1 MRLAVISDIHSN
13 LDALKAVLTDISKQ
27 SIDDI
32 ISLGDNIGYGPE
44 PEEVIVS
51 LKQHSIKSVLG
62 NHEFA
67 LLNEDYLE
75 MFNPYARKALLI
87 NRKKLSDRAK
97 YYISTLKPCL
107 VRHGCRFVH
116 GIPPDSIAD
125 YIFHVSDQKL
135 INIIERLKE
144 RVAFVGH
151 THQLGIYELD
161 NGILKRK
168 PLIKKRVVLAKSKK
182 YIINAG
188 SVGQPRDGY
197 NEAKYVIW
205 DIDEKTLEARFVSY
219 DYHKAA
225 IKIIKAGI
233 PQRYSVLIEKAG
245 I

>member
-32 ISLGDNIGYGPE
+32 ISLGDNIGYGSE
-44 PEEVIVS
+44 PEAVIAN
-51 LKQHSIKSVLG
+51 LKRHSIKSVLG

-67 LLNEDYLE
+67 LLDEDYLK
-75 MFNPYARKALLI
+75 MLNPDASKALLI
-87 NRKKLSDRAK
+87 NRKKLSDQAK
-97 YYISTLKPCL
+97 YYISTLKPFL

-116 GIPPDSIAD
+116 GVPPDSITD
-125 YIFHVSDQKL
+125 YIFKEPDWNL
-135 INIIERLKE
+135 INIIERLEE
-144 RVAFVGH
+144 RIAFVGH
-151 THQLGIYELD
+151 THQLEIYELD
-161 NGILKRK
+161 NGVLK
-168 PLIKKRVVLAKSKK
+168 KKVLMEKKIVLAKSRK

-188 SVGQPRDGY
+188 SVGQPRNGY

-205 DIDEKTLEARFVSY
+205 DIDQNTIEARFVSY

-225 IKIIKAGI
+225 MKIRKAGI
-233 PQRYSVLIEKAG
+233 PRLYSDLLEKAG